1 MIYIAQIKERRT
13 GGNHV
18 DTRTASGVEGNMAKP
33 SHRLIKSVRLT
44 VRTSGFQPDNTSSIL
59 VPTTI
64 PFYLSEFAITK

>member
-18 DTRTASGVEGNMAKP
+18 DTRTASGVEDNTVKP

-44 VRTSGFQPDNTSSIL
+44 VRTSGFQPGNTSSIL

-64 PFYLSEFAITK
+64 QFYLSEFAITK

>member
-33 SHRLIKSVRLT
+33 SHRYSSIRLS
-44 VRTSGFQPDNTSSIL
+44 VRTSGFQPEKKSSIL
-59 VPTTI
+59 
-64 PFYLSEFAITK
+64 LSSTM

>member
-33 SHRLIKSVRLT
+33 SDRLIKSVRLT

-59 VPTTI
+59 VPTTNPVGEMI
-64 PFYLSEFAITK
+64 

>member
-33 SHRLIKSVRLT
+33 SHRLVRSVRLM
-44 VRTSGFQPDNTSSIL
+44 VRTSGFQPDNMSSIL

-64 PFYLSEFAITK
+64 QFYLSEFAITK

>member
-33 SHRLIKSVRLT
+33 SDRFVKSVRLT
-44 VRTSGFQPDNTSSIL
+44 IRTPGFQSGNASSIL
-59 VPTTI
+59 APTTNRVGEMI
-64 PFYLSEFAITK
+64 

>member
-33 SHRLIKSVRLT
+33 SHHIINSIRLL
-44 VRTSGFQPDNTSSIL
+44 VRTSGFQPEKKSSIL
-59 VPTTI
+59 LSSTI
-64 PFYLSEFAITK
+64 